1 MAKKTFED
9 VRELL
14 DASGYK
20 IQKDPAWTCRRY
32 IVESSKGEKLP
43 IRYTPTMDQ
52 MYADIKKQGIQAFLK
67 KQDASDNDKPGA
79 VKPAKAKAKAGSKRA
94 KAVVTV
100 ADPNFVPRAL
110 RNRQSAMESDM
121 EPTAP
126 IDEDN
131 IALSS
136 EVVECPQMSQEYIQT
151 ASVAKIN
158 YGKKMPK
165 QFDGYYFPNSIGNM
179 VTRISIGRNVYLQG
193 KAGTGKSELVQKLA
207 KFFNVKV
214 MRINFNIGTTEQHM
228 IGKFVVKDGH
238 TQFIYGIIPL
248 AMRHGWW
255 VLLDEI
261 DYAQPEH
268 LSALQAVL
276 EGNSL
281 MIAQNENE
289 EIHPHEN
296 FRIFATGNTKGRG
309 DESQS
314 YTGTNFLNMAFLDRW
329 SVFELDYTKEEA
341 KICSEYIQDPIL
353 IDQLMQ
359 YFKLLRKAADPKEGE
374 LGNVSFSTRRIIQ
387 ICEVLSLGESLKDA
401 MTYELWSRYDEH
413 EIHIMEELAYD
424 VWEREH
430 YFKGWKLGMEHAPE
444 PEIIQQP

>member
-1 MAKKTFED
+1 MKEITCTVK
-9 VRELL
+9 ELF
-14 DASGYK
+14 DAIEEKNNTKVEYNVFFT
-20 IQKDPAWTCRRY
+20 QKDNIQIKDENNNFVKINA
-32 IVESSKGEKLP
+32 L
-43 IRYTPTMDQ
+43 
-52 MYADIKKQGIQAFLK
+52 IKKQDSIVELSTK
-67 KQDASDNDKPGA
+67 STVIK
-79 VKPAKAKAKAGSKRA
+79 VGSKHKICLDKMSGKCIFA
-94 KAVVTV
+94 K
-100 ADPNFVPRAL
+100 DL
-110 RNRQSAMESDM
+110 
-121 EPTAP
+121 
-126 IDEDN
+126 
-131 IALSS
+131 
-136 EVVECPQMSQEYIQT
+136 
-151 ASVAKIN
+151 
-158 YGKKMPK
+158 
-165 QFDGYYFPNSIGNM
+165 M
-179 VTRISIGRNVYLQG
+179 VTNKIDTQLGLEEIISVKNIEKIHDVYDFEINSKSHLYSTSDG
-193 KAGTGKSELVQKLA
+193 LIHHNTGKSELVQKLA
-207 KFFNVKV
+207 KFFDVKV

-353 IDQLMQ
+353 VDQLMQ

-413 EIHIMEELAYD
+413 EVHVMEELAYD

-444 PEIIQQP
+444 PKIIQQP